1 MARLF
6 FAVFPDAET
15 RVHIAA
21 AARALELA
29 GRARVVTAENYHM
42 TLAFLGEVPDLKLA
56 TVRKVGSTLRAR
68 GFAVRFDAYE
78 YWPQAKVIVAAARE
92 VPASLQTLWQ
102 QLQASLAKHHP
113 VRHHP
118 ARDQKPLKPHVTIAR
133 KVRHAP
139 LLQTMAPFSWK
150 MQEFSLVRSDTGGAV
165 SLYTVVDTWP
175 LLDKDA
181 GP

>member
-15 RVHIAA
+15 RERIAA

-29 GRARVVTAENYHM
+29 GRARLVTAENYHM
-42 TLAFLGEVPDLKLA
+42 TLAFLGEVPDLKVA
-56 TVRKVGSTLRAR
+56 MVRKVGSTFRAR

-78 YWPQAKVIVAAARE
+78 YWSQAKVIVAAARE
-92 VPASLQTLWQ
+92 LPSSLQTLWQ

-113 VRHHP
+113 
-118 ARDQKPLKPHVTIAR
+118 ARDQKPLKPHITIAR
-133 KVRHAP
+133 QVRQAP
-139 LLQTMAPFSWK
+139 LRQTMAPFSWK
-150 MQEFSLVRSDTGGAV
+150 MQEFSLVRSDTGGTA

-181 GP
+181 AP